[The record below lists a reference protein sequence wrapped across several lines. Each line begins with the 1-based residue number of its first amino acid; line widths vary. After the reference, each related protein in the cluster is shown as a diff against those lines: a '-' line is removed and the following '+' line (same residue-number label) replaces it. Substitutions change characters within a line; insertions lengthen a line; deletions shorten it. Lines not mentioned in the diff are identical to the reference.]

1 MNDMHGKVKEKL
13 VTCLTTGKPSTNPQP
28 DDVVDF
34 LKTMLGKETVINTC
48 PDG

>member
-13 VTCLTTGKPSTNPQP
+13 VTCLTTGKPSENPQP
-28 DDVVDF
+28 EHVVDF
-34 LKTMLGKETVINTC
+34 LKTMFEKEIVINTC